1 MGSQSAHLGTPLP
14 LGNAGAMRRV
24 SADANGRRRFR
35 MRLSAKYTCG
45 RHWDFVQCTVASA
58 DDRGASV
65 LKQMRGTNVIEED
78 PVAIFTHVTVGTNDL
93 AKARSFYDSVLGALG
108 YKRLND
114 LGDNGSIW
122 GESAPEF
129 FVLKPAN
136 GKPATIA
143 NGGTISFVAPSRAAV
158 AAFHKAAL
166 AAGGLDEGAVGPRS
180 WHPTAYAGYARDLD
194 GNKIA
199 AYCFKPE

>member
-1 MGSQSAHLGTPLP
+1 M
-14 LGNAGAMRRV
+14 
-24 SADANGRRRFR
+24 
-35 MRLSAKYTCG
+35 
-45 RHWDFVQCTVASA
+45 
-58 DDRGASV
+58 
-65 LKQMRGTNVIEED
+65 
-78 PVAIFTHVTVGTNDL
+78 AIFTHVTVGTNDL

-143 NGGTISFVAPSRAAV
+143 NGGTISFVAPSQPARPLTGPADFHPVYTGIEFVAPGARHRAR
-158 AAFHKAAL
+158 
-166 AAGGLDEGAVGPRS
+166 G
-180 WHPTAYAGYARDLD
+180 
-194 GNKIA
+194 
-199 AYCFKPE
+199 